1 MISIHKIFLLF
12 IIFLTF
18 LTSCQLRKST
28 NSHGILFLENR
39 LNTLKVNTTNTN
51 DAIRI
56 IGVPHAKSIDNS
68 KDIWIYI
75 ERVTGKGKYHKLGK
89 PILLKNNVAVLE
101 FDKYGVLKDKKIYNK
116 DDINKMKFSDKNTEN
131 IMSKKSFVDKF
142 LSSVKSK
149 MYGNK

>member
-1 MISIHKIFLLF
+1 MINIHKTFLLF

-56 IGVPHAKSIDNS
+56 IGLPHAKSIDNS

-89 PILLKNNVAVLE
+89 PVLIKNNVAVLE
-101 FDKYGVLKDKKIYNK
+101 FDKYGVLKDKKIFNK
-116 DDINKMKFSDKNTEN
+116 EDINKMKFSDKNTEN
-131 IMSKKSFVDKF
+131 VMTKKSFVDKF
-142 LSSVKSK
+142 LSSVRSK